1 MAVPSPS
8 PSMAKD
14 ELRAIMRA
22 RRKAHVAGLS
32 MTDRAAEEDSLAR
45 HLEPLVAAA
54 ATIGAYCPTGSEID
68 PRLGLGGR
76 TVGHPSFG
84 EGDDHFRFRTGPCE
98 ATGPHGIAEPLAG
111 AAEIEPD
118 LILVPLIAIDPAGHR
133 LGQGGGHY
141 DRVLARYRQQGAT
154 LVGVGWTSQ
163 RLAFAL
169 PADEWDVALDG
180 FARPDGLEMFR

>member
-8 PSMAKD
+8 SSMAKD
-14 ELRAIMRA
+14 ELRAVMRA
-22 RRKAHVAGLS
+22 RRKAYVGGLS
-32 MTDRAAEEDSLAR
+32 MTERAAEEDALAR
-45 HLEPLVAAA
+45 HLEPLVEAAS
-54 ATIGAYCPTGSEID
+54 TIGAYCPVGSEID

-76 TVGHPSFG
+76 AVGHPSFG
-84 EGDDHFRFRTGPCE
+84 DGDAHFRFRTGPCE
-98 ATGPHGIAEPLAG
+98 AIGPHGIAEPLAD

-141 DRVLARYRQQGAT
+141 DRVLARYRPQGAM
-154 LVGVGWTSQ
+154 LVGVGWACQ
-163 RLAFAL
+163 RLDFAL

-180 FARPDGLEMFR
+180 FASPGGLEMFR